1 MKKLFNDFVDFR
13 HLTHVTKAGSESVN
27 GFVLNLHYETMN
39 YKAHALLKSSK
50 KKRSDNL
57 YYEYLVGIMLWKQ
70 QTFNGLGQDSKGQD
84 KMQLRCIDSQLTS
97 D

>member
-1 MKKLFNDFVDFR
+1 MPQVQKPGTSAEHQRAYDANALKRVKKLLKLGNSF
-13 HLTHVTKAGSESVN
+13 AGEEDT
-27 GFVLNLHYETMN
+27 VLRVRE
-39 YKAHALLKSSK
+39 
-50 KKRSDNL
+50 
-57 YYEYLVGIMLWKQ
+57 VLWKQ